1 MSRRNLTEGSIV
13 ASLLALAVPIV
24 FANILQTAYQLTDTF
39 WVGRLGA
46 GAVASISICFPAI
59 FLLISLGGGIV
70 IAGSILVAQ
79 YTGRNDA
86 RAADH
91 IAGQTIVMMVAAA
104 GLISA
109 VGYALTPVF
118 MRLMGAEPTVTQD
131 AVSYMRIS
139 LAGLIF
145 LFGFFVFQALMRG
158 VGDVKT
164 PLYIVLGT
172 VLLNLVIDP
181 LFIFGWGP
189 LPAFGVSGAA
199 IATII
204 TQGLSAV
211 LGIFLLFSGRYGI
224 HLRITSLWPDTP
236 LIRRMFRLGIPSSIE
251 QSTRALALT
260 VLTIL
265 VTSFGTKTIAAY
277 GIGIRILSFIII
289 PAVGLSMATST
300 LIGQN
305 MGAGKL
311 ARAES
316 IAHKAT
322 LGAFLIL
329 TGLGVVFFIF
339 ARPLVR
345 VFIPENPV
353 VIDAGVAFVRT
364 MAFSFG
370 MIGVQQVMTGVF
382 RGSGDTVM
390 AMVIAI
396 VSLWVLRFPL
406 AYVLS
411 KHTALG
417 ENGIWWAFPVSN
429 VLAAA
434 TAGIWF
440 LKGGWKRRNAI
451 EEYGVAKEVTKE
463 AIVEGGFD

>member
-1 MSRRNLTEGSIV
+1 MRRRNLTEGSIL

-46 GAVASISICFPAI
+46 EAVASISICFPAL

-79 YTGRNDA
+79 YTGRNDK

-91 IAGQTIVMMVAAA
+91 VAGQTIVMMLVAAGA
-104 GLISA
+104 ISVTGHFLA
-109 VGYALTPVF
+109 PPF
-118 MRLMGAEPTVTQD
+118 MRLMGADPQVTMD
-131 AVSYMRIS
+131 AIAYMRIS
-139 LAGLIF
+139 LVGLVF

-164 PLYIVLGT
+164 PLYIVIGT
-172 VLLNLVIDP
+172 VLLNLFIDP
-181 LFIFGWGP
+181 LFIFGWGA
-189 LPAFGVSGAA
+189 LPALGVKGAA
-199 IATII
+199 YATIVS
-204 TQGLSAV
+204 QGLAAV
-211 LGIFLLFSGRYGI
+211 LGILLLFSGRYGI
-224 HLRITSLWPDTP
+224 HLHLAELRPDISL
-236 LIRRMFRLGIPSSIE
+236 IKRMVRLGIPSSIE
-251 QSTRALALT
+251 QSTRALALM

-265 VTSFGTKTIAAY
+265 VASFGTKTIAAY
-277 GIGIRILSFIII
+277 GIGIRLLSFIII

-305 MGAGKL
+305 MGAGKVG
-311 ARAES
+311 RAES

-322 LGAFLIL
+322 LGAFVIL
-329 TGLGVVFFIF
+329 TGLGVLFFIF
-339 ARPLVR
+339 APTLVR
-345 VFIPENPV
+345 TFIPGHPA
-353 VIDAGVAFVRT
+353 VIAAGVAFIRA
-364 MAFSFG
+364 MAFTFG
-370 MIGVQQVMTGVF
+370 LIGVQQVMTGVF
-382 RGSGDTVM
+382 RGSGDTIM

-411 KHTALG
+411 KHTPLG
-417 ENGIWWAFPVSN
+417 ENGIWWAFPISN

-440 LKGGWKRRNAI
+440 LKGTWKKKNAI
-451 EEYGVAKEVTKE
+451 EEFGIVKEVTRE